1 MKKAGKFPAFFDLK
15 EKKMEQQYLEI
26 TAHRLP
32 QFRSHQIQAALKLLE
47 DGNTVPFIARYRKEM
62 TGSLDEVQ
70 LREIQKSYGQVVRL
84 EKRKSDIIN
93 RVSEQGKLTESLKTK
108 IKQADNMQL
117 LEDLYL
123 PYKQKRKTK
132 AQIAKDAGLEP
143 LARYILG
150 FNVGIETEA
159 VKYLNPEKG
168 VNTVADV
175 LQGVHEIIAEAFGEN
190 VQLRDWVRQ
199 NTLKYGKVVSI
210 VKDKTAD
217 EKSVYQLYYDF
228 EQPINKLASHQIL
241 ALNRGEN
248 EKILRVK
255 IEFDEQFVLRYFHS
269 RFIGSRQGEA
279 VSIIEDAYTDAY
291 RRFIRPAIEREIR
304 KQLTENADEKA
315 INVFGDNLYHLLM
328 QAPLK
333 GRTVLGLDPAF
344 RTGCKLAVIDPTG
357 KFLAKDVIY
366 PHEKAKGQKPNPQL
380 RAEAKDKLKAL
391 INDYHVEMVAIG
403 NGTASRESEAFVA
416 EVLKEISTSVYYVI
430 VNEAGASVYS
440 ASKIARDEFP
450 DFNVE
455 ERSAVSIARRLQD
468 PLAELIKI
476 DPKSIGVGQYQHDL
490 PEKELDS
497 KLAQVIETGVN
508 QVGVNLNTASPQ
520 LLEHIS
526 GLNKAIAKNIVKYR
540 DENGKF
546 KTRKEL
552 LNVPRLGSKAYEQS
566 AGFLRIVNGSNPLD
580 NTDIHPESYPVA
592 EKVLKAN
599 QAVQAEIGTAKL
611 NQKLNQF
618 NQKQFA
624 AENQIGE
631 ATLADIILSLK
642 KPGRDFRDTMPMPLL
657 RSDTLHLED
666 LKPGMQLQGTVR
678 NVVDFGV
685 FVDIGIKQ
693 DGLVHISKL
702 SDSYVDNPRN
712 VVAVGDIVDVWVD
725 SVDEKRGRIQLSMIA
740 PAKKKVER

>member
-1 MKKAGKFPAFFDLK
+1 
-15 EKKMEQQYLEI
+15 MEQQYFEI
-26 TAHRLP
+26 TAHQLP
-32 QFRSHQIQAALKLLE
+32 QLRPHQIKEALKLLE

-70 LREIQKSYGQVVRL
+70 LREIQKTYVQVAKL
-84 EKRKSDIIN
+84 EKRKADII
-93 RVSEQGKLTESLKTK
+93 SKIDEQGKLTAALKAK
-108 IKQADNMQL
+108 INQADNMQL

-143 LARYILG
+143 LARYVLG
-150 FNVGIETEA
+150 FNSGIATEA
-159 VKYLNPEKG
+159 AKYLNPEKEIK
-168 VNTVADV
+168 TVDDA

-199 NTLKYGKVVSI
+199 NTLKHGEIVSKA
-210 VKDKTAD
+210 KDEEAD
-217 EKSVYQLYYDF
+217 EKGVYQLYYDF
-228 EQPINKLASHQIL
+228 EQPISKMASHQTL
-241 ALNRGEN
+241 ALDRGEK
-248 EKILRVK
+248 EKIIRVK
-255 IEFDEQFVLRYFHS
+255 VELDEQFVLRYFHS

-279 VSIIEDAYTDAY
+279 APIIENAYTDAY

-304 KQLTENADEKA
+304 KQLTAKADEKA

-333 GRTVLGLDPAF
+333 GKTVLGLDPAF
-344 RTGCKLAVIDPTG
+344 RTGCKLAVIDSTG
-357 KFLAKDVIY
+357 KFLAKAVIY
-366 PHEKAKGQKPNPQL
+366 PHEKAKGQKPNPKL
-380 RAEAKDKLKAL
+380 RAEAKEKLKAL

-416 EVLKEISTSVYYVI
+416 EVLKEISMPVYYVI

-440 ASKIARDEFP
+440 ASQIARDEFP

-490 PEKELDS
+490 PEKELDN
-497 KLAQVIETGVN
+497 KLSQVIETGVN
-508 QVGVNLNTASPQ
+508 QVGVNLNTASSQ

-526 GLNKAIAKNIVKYR
+526 GLNKSIAKNIVKYR

-552 LNVPRLGSKAYEQS
+552 LNVPRLGNKAYEQS
-566 AGFLRIVNGSNPLD
+566 AGFLRIVNGTNPLD
-580 NTDIHPESYPVA
+580 NTDIHPESYAVA
-592 EKVLKAN
+592 EKLLAAN
-599 QAVQAEIGTAKL
+599 QAAQNEIGTAKL
-611 NQKLNQF
+611 NQKLKRF
-618 NQKQFA
+618 DQKQFA

-631 ATLADIILSLK
+631 ATLTDIVSSLE

-685 FVDIGIKQ
+685 FVDIGVKQ

-702 SDSYVDNPRN
+702 SDSYVANPRD

-725 SVDEKRGRIQLSMIA
+725 SVDEKRGRIQLSMVA
-740 PAKKKVER
+740 PAEQKAEK

>member
-1 MKKAGKFPAFFDLK
+1 
-15 EKKMEQQYLEI
+15 MEQQYLEI
-26 TAHRLP
+26 TAHQLP
-32 QFRSHQIQAALKLLE
+32 QLRPHQIKETLKLLE

-70 LREIQKSYGQVVRL
+70 LREIQKTYDQVAKI
-84 EKRKSDIIN
+84 EKRKADII
-93 RVSEQGKLTESLKTK
+93 SKIDEQGKLTATLKAK
-108 IKQADNMQL
+108 INQADNMQL

-143 LARYILG
+143 LARYVLD
-150 FNVGIETEA
+150 FNFGIEAEA
-159 VKYLNPEKG
+159 AKYLNPEKEIM
-168 VNTVADV
+168 TVDDA

-199 NTLKYGKVVSI
+199 NTLKHGKIVSKI
-210 VKDKTAD
+210 KDEEAD
-217 EKSVYQLYYDF
+217 EKGVYQLYYDF
-228 EQPINKLASHQIL
+228 EQPISKMASHQTL
-241 ALNRGEN
+241 ALDRGEKEN
-248 EKILRVK
+248 IIRVK
-255 IEFDEQFVLRYFHS
+255 IELDEQFVLRYFHS

-279 VSIIEDAYTDAY
+279 APIIENAYTDAY

-304 KQLTENADEKA
+304 KQLTAKADEKA

-333 GRTVLGLDPAF
+333 GKTVLGLDPAF

-357 KFLAKDVIY
+357 KFLAKAVIY
-366 PHEKAKGQKPNPQL
+366 PHEKAKGQKPNPKL
-380 RAEAKDKLKAL
+380 RAEAKEKLKAL

-416 EVLKEISTSVYYVI
+416 EVLKEISTPVYYVI

-440 ASKIARDEFP
+440 ASQIARDEFP

-490 PEKELDS
+490 PEKELDN
-497 KLAQVIETGVN
+497 KLSQVIETGVN

-526 GLNKAIAKNIVKYR
+526 GLNKSIAKNIVKYR

-552 LNVPRLGSKAYEQS
+552 LNVPRLGNKAYEQS
-566 AGFLRIVNGSNPLD
+566 AGFLRIVNGTNPLD
-580 NTDIHPESYPVA
+580 NTDIHPESYAVA
-592 EKVLKAN
+592 EKLLAAN
-599 QAVQAEIGTAKL
+599 QAAQDEIGTAKL
-611 NQKLNQF
+611 NQKLKRF
-618 NQKQFA
+618 DQKQFA

-631 ATLADIILSLK
+631 ATLTDIVSSLE

-685 FVDIGIKQ
+685 FVDIGVKQ

-702 SDSYVDNPRN
+702 SDSYVANPRD

-725 SVDEKRGRIQLSMIA
+725 SVDEKRGRIQLSMVA
-740 PAKKKVER
+740 PAEQKAEK

>member
-1 MKKAGKFPAFFDLK
+1 
-15 EKKMEQQYLEI
+15 MEQQYLEI
-26 TAHRLP
+26 TAHQLP
-32 QFRSHQIQAALKLLE
+32 QLRPHQIKEALKLLE

-70 LREIQKSYGQVVRL
+70 LREIQKTYDQVAKI
-84 EKRKSDIIN
+84 EKRKADII
-93 RVSEQGKLTESLKTK
+93 SKIDEQGKLTAALKAK
-108 IKQADNMQL
+108 INQADNMQL

-143 LARYILG
+143 LARYVLG
-150 FNVGIETEA
+150 FNSSIEAEA
-159 VKYLNPEKG
+159 AKYLNPEKEIT
-168 VNTVADV
+168 TVDDA

-199 NTLKYGKVVSI
+199 NTLKHGKIVSK
-210 VKDKTAD
+210 VKDEEAD
-217 EKSVYQLYYDF
+217 EKGVYQLYYDF
-228 EQPINKLASHQIL
+228 EQPISKMASHQTL
-241 ALNRGEN
+241 ALDRGEK
-248 EKILRVK
+248 EKIIRVK
-255 IEFDEQFVLRYFHS
+255 VELDEQFVLRYFHS

-279 VSIIEDAYTDAY
+279 APMIEDAYTDAY

-304 KQLTENADEKA
+304 KQLTEKADEKA

-333 GRTVLGLDPAF
+333 GKTVLGLDPAF

-357 KFLAKDVIY
+357 KFLAKAVIY
-366 PHEKAKGQKPNPQL
+366 PHEKAKGQKPNPKL
-380 RAEAKDKLKAL
+380 RAEAKEKLKGL

-416 EVLKEISTSVYYVI
+416 EVLKEISTPVYYVI

-440 ASKIARDEFP
+440 ASQIARDEFP

-490 PEKELDS
+490 PEKELDN
-497 KLAQVIETGVN
+497 KLSQVIETGVN

-526 GLNKAIAKNIVKYR
+526 GLNKSIAKNIVKYR

-552 LNVPRLGSKAYEQS
+552 LNVPRLGNKAYEQS
-566 AGFLRIVNGSNPLD
+566 AGFLRIVNGTNPLD
-580 NTDIHPESYPVA
+580 NTDIHPESYVVA
-592 EKVLKAN
+592 EKLLAAN
-599 QAVQAEIGTAKL
+599 QAAQDEIGTAKL
-611 NQKLNQF
+611 NQKLKQF
-618 NQKQFA
+618 DQKQFA
-624 AENQIGE
+624 ADNQIGE
-631 ATLADIILSLK
+631 ATLTDIVSSLE

-685 FVDIGIKQ
+685 FVDIGVKQ

-702 SDSYVDNPRN
+702 SDSYVANPWD

-725 SVDEKRGRIQLSMIA
+725 SVDEKRGRIQLSMVA
-740 PAKKKVER
+740 PTEQKAEK

>member
-1 MKKAGKFPAFFDLK
+1 
-15 EKKMEQQYLEI
+15 MEQQYFEI
-26 TAHRLP
+26 TAHQLP
-32 QFRSHQIQAALKLLE
+32 QLRPHQIKEALKLLE

-70 LREIQKSYGQVVRL
+70 LREIQKTYAQVAKL
-84 EKRKSDIIN
+84 EKRKADII
-93 RVSEQGKLTESLKTK
+93 SKIDEQGKLTAALKAK
-108 IKQADNMQL
+108 INQADNMQL

-143 LARYILG
+143 LARYVLG
-150 FNVGIETEA
+150 FNSGIATEA
-159 VKYLNPEKG
+159 AKYLNPEKEIK
-168 VNTVADV
+168 TVDDA

-199 NTLKYGKVVSI
+199 NTLKHGEIVSKA
-210 VKDKTAD
+210 KDEEAD
-217 EKSVYQLYYDF
+217 EKGVYQLYYDF
-228 EQPINKLASHQIL
+228 KQPISKMASHQTL
-241 ALNRGEN
+241 ALDRGEK
-248 EKILRVK
+248 EKIIRVK
-255 IEFDEQFVLRYFHS
+255 VELDEQFVLRYFHS

-279 VSIIEDAYTDAY
+279 APIIENAYTDAY

-304 KQLTENADEKA
+304 KQLTEKADEKA

-333 GRTVLGLDPAF
+333 GKTVLGLDPAF

-357 KFLAKDVIY
+357 KFLAKAVIY
-366 PHEKAKGQKPNPQL
+366 PHEKAKGQKLDPKL
-380 RAEAKDKLKAL
+380 RAEAKEKLKTL

-440 ASKIARDEFP
+440 ASQIARDEFP

-490 PEKELDS
+490 PEKELDN
-497 KLAQVIETGVN
+497 KLSQVIETGVN

-520 LLEHIS
+520 LLAHIS
-526 GLNKAIAKNIVKYR
+526 GLNKSIAKNIVKYR

-552 LNVPRLGSKAYEQS
+552 LNVPRLGNKAYEQS
-566 AGFLRIVNGSNPLD
+566 AGFLRIVNGTNPLD
-580 NTDIHPESYPVA
+580 NTDIHPESYAVA
-592 EKVLKAN
+592 EKLLAAN
-599 QAVQAEIGTAKL
+599 QATENEIGTTKL
-611 NQKLNQF
+611 NQKLKQF
-618 NQKQFA
+618 DQKQFA
-624 AENQIGE
+624 TDNQIGE
-631 ATLADIILSLK
+631 ATLMDIVSSLE
-642 KPGRDFRDTMPMPLL
+642 KPGRDFRETMPMPLL

-685 FVDIGIKQ
+685 FVDIGVKQ

-702 SDSYVDNPRN
+702 SDSYVANPRD

-725 SVDEKRGRIQLSMIA
+725 GVDEKRGRIQLSMVA
-740 PAKKKVER
+740 PADQKAEK

>member
-1 MKKAGKFPAFFDLK
+1 
-15 EKKMEQQYLEI
+15 MEQQYFEI
-26 TAHRLP
+26 TAHQLP
-32 QFRSHQIQAALKLLE
+32 QLRPHQIKEALKLLE

-70 LREIQKSYGQVVRL
+70 LREIQKTYVQVAKL
-84 EKRKSDIIN
+84 EKRKADII
-93 RVSEQGKLTESLKTK
+93 SKIDEQGKLTAALKAK
-108 IKQADNMQL
+108 INQADNMQL

-143 LARYILG
+143 LARYVLG
-150 FNVGIETEA
+150 FNSGIATEA
-159 VKYLNPEKG
+159 AKYLNPEKEIK
-168 VNTVADV
+168 TVDDA

-199 NTLKYGKVVSI
+199 NTLKHGEIVSKA
-210 VKDKTAD
+210 KDEEAD
-217 EKSVYQLYYDF
+217 EKGVYQLYYDF
-228 EQPINKLASHQIL
+228 EQPISKMASHQTL
-241 ALNRGEN
+241 ALDRGEK
-248 EKILRVK
+248 EKIIRVK
-255 IEFDEQFVLRYFHS
+255 VELDEQFVLRYFHS

-279 VSIIEDAYTDAY
+279 APIIENAYTDAY

-304 KQLTENADEKA
+304 KQLTEKADEKA

-333 GRTVLGLDPAF
+333 GKTVLGLDPAF

-357 KFLAKDVIY
+357 KFLAKAVIY
-366 PHEKAKGQKPNPQL
+366 PHEKAKGQKPDPKL
-380 RAEAKDKLKAL
+380 RAEAKEKLKAL

-416 EVLKEISTSVYYVI
+416 EVLREISTSVYYVI

-440 ASKIARDEFP
+440 ASQIARDEFP

-490 PEKELDS
+490 PEKELDN
-497 KLAQVIETGVN
+497 KLSQVIETGVN
-508 QVGVNLNTASPQ
+508 QVGVNLNTASSQ

-526 GLNKAIAKNIVKYR
+526 GLNKSIAKNIVKYR

-552 LNVPRLGSKAYEQS
+552 LNVPRLGNKAYEQS
-566 AGFLRIVNGSNPLD
+566 AGFLRIVNGTNPLD
-580 NTDIHPESYPVA
+580 NTDIHPESYAVA
-592 EKVLKAN
+592 EKLLAAN
-599 QAVQAEIGTAKL
+599 QAAQNEIGTAKL
-611 NQKLNQF
+611 NQKLKRF
-618 NQKQFA
+618 DQKQFA

-631 ATLADIILSLK
+631 ATLTDIVSSLE

-685 FVDIGIKQ
+685 FVDIGVKQ

-702 SDSYVDNPRN
+702 SDSYVANPRD

-725 SVDEKRGRIQLSMIA
+725 SVDEKRGRIQLSMVA
-740 PAKKKVER
+740 PAEQKAEK

>member
-1 MKKAGKFPAFFDLK
+1 
-15 EKKMEQQYLEI
+15 MEQQYFEI
-26 TAHRLP
+26 TAHQLP
-32 QFRSHQIQAALKLLE
+32 QLRPHQIKEALKLLE

-70 LREIQKSYGQVVRL
+70 LREIQKTYAQVAKL
-84 EKRKSDIIN
+84 EKRKADII
-93 RVSEQGKLTESLKTK
+93 SKIDEQGKLTAALKAK
-108 IKQADNMQL
+108 INQADNMQL

-143 LARYILG
+143 LARYVLG
-150 FNVGIETEA
+150 FNSGIATEA
-159 VKYLNPEKG
+159 AKYLNPEKEIK
-168 VNTVADV
+168 TVDDA

-199 NTLKYGKVVSI
+199 NTLKHGEIVSKA
-210 VKDKTAD
+210 KDEEAD
-217 EKSVYQLYYDF
+217 EKGVYQLYYDF
-228 EQPINKLASHQIL
+228 KQPISKMASHQTL
-241 ALNRGEN
+241 ALDRGEK
-248 EKILRVK
+248 EKIIRVK
-255 IEFDEQFVLRYFHS
+255 VELDEQFVLRYFHS

-279 VSIIEDAYTDAY
+279 APIIENAYTDAY

-304 KQLTENADEKA
+304 KQLTEKADEKA

-333 GRTVLGLDPAF
+333 GKTVLGLDPAF

-357 KFLAKDVIY
+357 KFLAKAVIY
-366 PHEKAKGQKPNPQL
+366 PHEKAKGQKPDPKL
-380 RAEAKDKLKAL
+380 RAEAKEKLKAL

-440 ASKIARDEFP
+440 ASQIARDEFP

-490 PEKELDS
+490 PEKELDN
-497 KLAQVIETGVN
+497 KLSQVIETGVN

-520 LLEHIS
+520 LLAHIS
-526 GLNKAIAKNIVKYR
+526 GLNKSIAKNIVKYR

-552 LNVPRLGSKAYEQS
+552 LNVPRLGNKAYEQS
-566 AGFLRIVNGSNPLD
+566 AGFLRIVNGTNPLD
-580 NTDIHPESYPVA
+580 NTDIHPESYAVA
-592 EKVLKAN
+592 EKLLAAN
-599 QAVQAEIGTAKL
+599 QATENEIGTTKL
-611 NQKLNQF
+611 NQKLKQF
-618 NQKQFA
+618 DQKQFA
-624 AENQIGE
+624 TDNQIGE
-631 ATLADIILSLK
+631 ATLMDIVWSLE
-642 KPGRDFRDTMPMPLL
+642 KPGRDFRETMPMPLL

-685 FVDIGIKQ
+685 FVDIGVKQ

-702 SDSYVDNPRN
+702 SDSYVANPRD

-725 SVDEKRGRIQLSMIA
+725 GVDEKRGRIQLSMVA
-740 PAKKKVER
+740 PADQKAEK

>member
-1 MKKAGKFPAFFDLK
+1 
-15 EKKMEQQYLEI
+15 MEQQYLEI
-26 TAHRLP
+26 TAHQLP
-32 QFRSHQIQAALKLLE
+32 QLRPHQIKEALKLLE

-70 LREIQKSYGQVVRL
+70 LREIQKTYDQVAKI
-84 EKRKSDIIN
+84 EKRKADII
-93 RVSEQGKLTESLKTK
+93 SKIDEQGKLTATLKAK
-108 IKQADNMQL
+108 INQADNMQL

-143 LARYILG
+143 LARYVLG
-150 FNVGIETEA
+150 FNFGIEAEA
-159 VKYLNPEKG
+159 AKYLNPAKEIM
-168 VNTVADV
+168 TVDDA

-199 NTLKYGKVVSI
+199 NTLKHGKIVSK
-210 VKDKTAD
+210 VKDEEAD
-217 EKSVYQLYYDF
+217 EKGVYQLYYDF
-228 EQPINKLASHQIL
+228 EQPISKMASHQTL
-241 ALNRGEN
+241 ALDRGEK
-248 EKILRVK
+248 EKIIRVK
-255 IEFDEQFVLRYFHS
+255 VELDEQFVLRYFHS

-279 VSIIEDAYTDAY
+279 APIIEDAYTDAY

-304 KQLTENADEKA
+304 KQLTEKADEKA

-333 GRTVLGLDPAF
+333 GKTVLGLDPAF

-357 KFLAKDVIY
+357 KFLAKAVIY
-366 PHEKAKGQKPNPQL
+366 PHEKAKGQKPNPML
-380 RAEAKDKLKAL
+380 RTEAKAKLKAL

-416 EVLKEISTSVYYVI
+416 EVLKEISTPIYYVI

-440 ASKIARDEFP
+440 ASQIARDEFP

-490 PEKELDS
+490 PEKELDN
-497 KLAQVIETGVN
+497 KLSQVIETGVN

-526 GLNKAIAKNIVKYR
+526 GLNKSIAKNIVRYR

-552 LNVPRLGSKAYEQS
+552 LNVPRLGNKAYEQS
-566 AGFLRIVNGSNPLD
+566 AGFLRIVNGTNPLD
-580 NTDIHPESYPVA
+580 NTDIHPESYAVA
-592 EKVLKAN
+592 EKLLAAN
-599 QAVQAEIGTAKL
+599 QAAQDEIGTAKL
-611 NQKLNQF
+611 NQKLKQF
-618 NQKQFA
+618 DQKQFA

-631 ATLADIILSLK
+631 ATLTDIVSSLE

-685 FVDIGIKQ
+685 FVDIGVKQ

-702 SDSYVDNPRN
+702 SDSYVANPRD

-725 SVDEKRGRIQLSMIA
+725 SVDEKRGRIQLSMVA
-740 PAKKKVER
+740 PTEQKAEK

>member
-1 MKKAGKFPAFFDLK
+1 
-15 EKKMEQQYLEI
+15 MEQQYLEI
-26 TAHRLP
+26 TAHQLSQLRP
-32 QFRSHQIQAALKLLE
+32 HQIKEALKLLE

-70 LREIQKSYGQVVRL
+70 LREIQKTYDQVAKI
-84 EKRKSDIIN
+84 EKRKADII
-93 RVSEQGKLTESLKTK
+93 SKIDEQGKLTATLKAK

-143 LARYILG
+143 LARYVLG
-150 FNVGIETEA
+150 FNSDIEAEA
-159 VKYLNPEKG
+159 AKYLNLEKG
-168 VNTVADV
+168 IKTVDDA

-199 NTLKYGKVVSI
+199 NTLKHGKIVSK
-210 VKDKTAD
+210 VKDEEAD
-217 EKSVYQLYYDF
+217 EKGVYQLYYDF
-228 EQPINKLASHQIL
+228 EQPISKMTSHQTL
-241 ALNRGEN
+241 ALDRGEK
-248 EKILRVK
+248 EKIIRVK
-255 IEFDEQFVLRYFHS
+255 VELDEQFVLRYFHS

-279 VSIIEDAYTDAY
+279 APIIEDAYTDAY

-304 KQLTENADEKA
+304 KQLTEKADEKA

-333 GRTVLGLDPAF
+333 GKTVLGLDPAF

-357 KFLAKDVIY
+357 KFLAKAVIY
-366 PHEKAKGQKPNPQL
+366 PHEKAKGQKPNPKL
-380 RAEAKDKLKAL
+380 RTEAKEKLKAL

-416 EVLKEISTSVYYVI
+416 EVLKEISTPVYYVI

-440 ASKIARDEFP
+440 ASQIARDEFP
-450 DFNVE
+450 GFNVE

-490 PEKELDS
+490 PEKELDN
-497 KLAQVIETGVN
+497 KLSQVIETGVN
-508 QVGVNLNTASPQ
+508 QVGVDLNTASPQ

-526 GLNKAIAKNIVKYR
+526 GLNKSIAKNIVKYR

-552 LNVPRLGSKAYEQS
+552 LNVPRLGNKAYEQS
-566 AGFLRIVNGSNPLD
+566 AGFLRIVNGINPLD
-580 NTDIHPESYPVA
+580 NTDIHPESYAVA
-592 EKVLKAN
+592 EKVLAAN
-599 QAVQAEIGTAKL
+599 QAAQDEIGTAKL
-611 NQKLNQF
+611 NQKL
-618 NQKQFA
+618 KQFDQKRFA
-624 AENQIGE
+624 ADNQIGE
-631 ATLADIILSLK
+631 ATLTDIVSSLE
-642 KPGRDFRDTMPMPLL
+642 KPGRDFRETMPMPLL

-685 FVDIGIKQ
+685 FVDIGVKQ

-702 SDSYVDNPRN
+702 SDSYVANPRD

-725 SVDEKRGRIQLSMIA
+725 SVDEKRDRIQLSMVA
-740 PAKKKVER
+740 PTEQKSEK

>member
-1 MKKAGKFPAFFDLK
+1 
-15 EKKMEQQYLEI
+15 MEQQYLEI
-26 TAHRLP
+26 TAHQLSQLRP
-32 QFRSHQIQAALKLLE
+32 HQIKEALKLLE
-47 DGNTVPFIARYRKEM
+47 DGNTVPFIARYRKEI

-70 LREIQKSYGQVVRL
+70 LREIQKTYDQVAKI
-84 EKRKSDIIN
+84 EKRKADII
-93 RVSEQGKLTESLKTK
+93 SKIDEQGKLTATLKAK

-143 LARYILG
+143 LARYVLG
-150 FNVGIETEA
+150 FNSDIEAEA
-159 VKYLNPEKG
+159 AKYLNLEKG
-168 VNTVADV
+168 IKTVDDA

-199 NTLKYGKVVSI
+199 NTLKHGKIVSK
-210 VKDKTAD
+210 VKDEEAD
-217 EKSVYQLYYDF
+217 EKGVYQLYYDF
-228 EQPINKLASHQIL
+228 EQPISKMTSHQTL
-241 ALNRGEN
+241 ALDRGEK
-248 EKILRVK
+248 EKIIRVK
-255 IEFDEQFVLRYFHS
+255 VELDEQFVLRYFHS
-269 RFIGSRQGEA
+269 RFIGSRQGKA
-279 VSIIEDAYTDAY
+279 APIIEDAYTDAY

-304 KQLTENADEKA
+304 KQLTEKADEKA

-333 GRTVLGLDPAF
+333 GKTVLGLDPAF

-357 KFLAKDVIY
+357 KFLAKAVIY
-366 PHEKAKGQKPNPQL
+366 PHEKAKGQKPNPKL
-380 RAEAKDKLKAL
+380 RTEAKEKLKAL

-416 EVLKEISTSVYYVI
+416 EVLKEISTPVYYVI

-440 ASKIARDEFP
+440 ASQIARDEFP
-450 DFNVE
+450 GFNVE

-490 PEKELDS
+490 PEKELDN
-497 KLAQVIETGVN
+497 KLSQVIETGVN
-508 QVGVNLNTASPQ
+508 QVGVDLNTASPQ

-526 GLNKAIAKNIVKYR
+526 GLNKSIAKNIVKYR
-540 DENGKF
+540 DEKGEF

-552 LNVPRLGSKAYEQS
+552 LNVPRLGNKAYEQS
-566 AGFLRIVNGSNPLD
+566 AGFLRIVNGINPLD
-580 NTDIHPESYPVA
+580 NTDIHPESYAVA
-592 EKVLKAN
+592 EKVLAAN
-599 QAVQAEIGTAKL
+599 QAAQNEIGTAKL
-611 NQKLNQF
+611 NQKL
-618 NQKQFA
+618 KQFDQKRFA
-624 AENQIGE
+624 ADNQIGE
-631 ATLADIILSLK
+631 ATLTDIVSSLE
-642 KPGRDFRDTMPMPLL
+642 KPGRDFRETMPMPLL

-685 FVDIGIKQ
+685 FVDIGVKQ

-702 SDSYVDNPRN
+702 SDSYVANPRD

-725 SVDEKRGRIQLSMIA
+725 GVDEKRGRIQLSMVA
-740 PAKKKVER
+740 PADQKAEK

>member
-1 MKKAGKFPAFFDLK
+1 
-15 EKKMEQQYLEI
+15 MEQQYLEI
-26 TAHRLP
+26 TAHKLSQLQP
-32 QFRSHQIQAALKLLE
+32 HQIKEALKLLE

-70 LREIQKSYGQVVRL
+70 LREIEKTYDQVAKL
-84 EKRKSDIIN
+84 EKRKTDII
-93 RVSEQGKLTESLKTK
+93 SKIDEQGKLTATLK
-108 IKQADNMQL
+108 IKINQADNMQL

-143 LARYILG
+143 LARYVLG
-150 FNVGIETEA
+150 FNSEIAAEA
-159 VKYLNPEKG
+159 AKYLNPEKKII
-168 VNTVADV
+168 TVDDA

-199 NTLKYGKVVSI
+199 NTLKYGKIVSK
-210 VKDKTAD
+210 VKNEEAD
-217 EKSVYQLYYDF
+217 EKKVYQLYYDF
-228 EQPINKLASHQIL
+228 EQQVGKMASHQTL
-241 ALNRGEN
+241 ALDRGEK
-248 EKILRVK
+248 EKVIRVK
-255 IEFDEQFVLRYFHS
+255 VDLDEQFVLRYFHS

-279 VSIIEDAYTDAY
+279 TLIIENAYTDAY

-304 KQLTENADEKA
+304 KQLTEKADEKA

-333 GRTVLGLDPAF
+333 GKTVLGLDPAF

-357 KFLAKDVIY
+357 KFLAKAVIY
-366 PHEKAKGQKPNPQL
+366 PHEKAKGQKPNLKL

-391 INDYHVEMVAIG
+391 INDYHVEMIAIG
-403 NGTASRESEAFVA
+403 NGTASRESEAFVV

-440 ASKIARDEFP
+440 ASQIARDEFP

-490 PEKELDS
+490 PEKELDN

-526 GLNKAIAKNIVKYR
+526 GLNKSIAKNIVKYR

-552 LNVPRLGSKAYEQS
+552 LKVPRLGNKAYEQS
-566 AGFLRIVNGSNPLD
+566 AGFLRIVNGTNPLD
-580 NTDIHPESYPVA
+580 NTDIHPESYAVA
-592 EKVLKAN
+592 EKLLEAN
-599 QAVQAEIGTAKL
+599 QAAQSEIGTTEL
-611 NQKLNQF
+611 NQKLKRF
-618 NQKQFA
+618 DQKRFA
-624 AENQIGE
+624 ADIQIGE
-631 ATLADIILSLK
+631 ATLKDIVSSLE

-657 RSDTLHLED
+657 RSDTLHIED

-685 FVDIGIKQ
+685 FVDIGVKQ

-702 SDSYVDNPRN
+702 SDSYVANPRD

-740 PAKKKVER
+740 PTEQKAEE

>member
-1 MKKAGKFPAFFDLK
+1 
-15 EKKMEQQYLEI
+15 MEQQYLEI
-26 TAHRLP
+26 TAHQLP
-32 QFRSHQIQAALKLLE
+32 QLRPHQIKEALKLLE

-70 LREIQKSYGQVVRL
+70 LREIQKTYDQVAKI
-84 EKRKSDIIN
+84 EKRKADII
-93 RVSEQGKLTESLKTK
+93 SKIDEQGKLTATLKTK
-108 IKQADNMQL
+108 INQADNMQL

-143 LARYILG
+143 LARYVLG
-150 FNVGIETEA
+150 FNSGIKAEA
-159 VKYLNPEKG
+159 AQYLNPEKEIT
-168 VNTVADV
+168 TVDDA

-199 NTLKYGKVVSI
+199 NTLKHGKIVSK
-210 VKDKTAD
+210 VKDEEAD
-217 EKSVYQLYYDF
+217 EKGVYQLYYDF
-228 EQPINKLASHQIL
+228 EQPISKMASHQTL
-241 ALNRGEN
+241 ALDRGEK
-248 EKILRVK
+248 EKIIRVK
-255 IEFDEQFVLRYFHS
+255 VELDEQFVLRYFHS

-279 VSIIEDAYTDAY
+279 APIIENAYTDAY

-304 KQLTENADEKA
+304 KQLTEKADEKA

-333 GRTVLGLDPAF
+333 GKTVLGLDPAF

-357 KFLAKDVIY
+357 KFLAKAVIY
-366 PHEKAKGQKPNPQL
+366 PHEKAKGQKPNPKL
-380 RAEAKDKLKAL
+380 RAEAKEKLKAL

-416 EVLKEISTSVYYVI
+416 EILKEISTPVYYVI

-440 ASKIARDEFP
+440 ASQIARDEFP

-490 PEKELDS
+490 PEKELDN
-497 KLAQVIETGVN
+497 KLSQVIETGVN

-526 GLNKAIAKNIVKYR
+526 GLNKSIAKNIVKYR

-552 LNVPRLGSKAYEQS
+552 LNVPRLGNKAYEQS
-566 AGFLRIVNGSNPLD
+566 AGFLRIVNGTNPLD
-580 NTDIHPESYPVA
+580 NTDIHPESYAVA
-592 EKVLKAN
+592 EKLLTAN
-599 QAVQAEIGTAKL
+599 HAAQDEIGTAKL
-611 NQKLNQF
+611 NQKLKRF
-618 NQKQFA
+618 DQKQFA

-631 ATLADIILSLK
+631 ATLTDIVSSLE

-685 FVDIGIKQ
+685 FVDIGVKQ

-702 SDSYVDNPRN
+702 SDSYVANPRD

-740 PAKKKVER
+740 PTEQKADK

>member
-1 MKKAGKFPAFFDLK
+1 
-15 EKKMEQQYLEI
+15 MEQQYFEI
-26 TAHRLP
+26 TAHQLP
-32 QFRSHQIQAALKLLE
+32 QLRPHQIKEALKLLE

-70 LREIQKSYGQVVRL
+70 LREIQKTYAQVAKL
-84 EKRKSDIIN
+84 EKRKADII
-93 RVSEQGKLTESLKTK
+93 SKIDEQGKLTAALKAK
-108 IKQADNMQL
+108 INQADNMQL

-143 LARYILG
+143 LARYVLG
-150 FNVGIETEA
+150 FNSGIATEA
-159 VKYLNPEKG
+159 AKYLNPEKEIK
-168 VNTVADV
+168 TVDDA

-199 NTLKYGKVVSI
+199 NTLKHGEIVSKA
-210 VKDKTAD
+210 KDEEAD
-217 EKSVYQLYYDF
+217 EKGVYQLYYDF
-228 EQPINKLASHQIL
+228 EQPISKMASHQTL
-241 ALNRGEN
+241 ALDRGEK
-248 EKILRVK
+248 EKIIRVK
-255 IEFDEQFVLRYFHS
+255 VELDEQFVLRYFHS

-279 VSIIEDAYTDAY
+279 APIIENAYTDAY

-304 KQLTENADEKA
+304 KQLTEKADEKA

-333 GRTVLGLDPAF
+333 GKTVLGLDPAF

-357 KFLAKDVIY
+357 KFLAKAVIY
-366 PHEKAKGQKPNPQL
+366 PHEKAKGQKPDPKL
-380 RAEAKDKLKAL
+380 RAEAKEKLKTL

-440 ASKIARDEFP
+440 ASQIARDEFP

-490 PEKELDS
+490 PEKELDN
-497 KLAQVIETGVN
+497 KLSQVIETGVN

-520 LLEHIS
+520 LLAHIS
-526 GLNKAIAKNIVKYR
+526 GLNKSIAKNIVKYR

-552 LNVPRLGSKAYEQS
+552 LNVPRLGNKAYEQS
-566 AGFLRIVNGSNPLD
+566 AGFLRIVNGTNPLD
-580 NTDIHPESYPVA
+580 NTDIHPESYAVA
-592 EKVLKAN
+592 EKLLAAN
-599 QAVQAEIGTAKL
+599 QATENEIGTTKL
-611 NQKLNQF
+611 NQKLKQF
-618 NQKQFA
+618 DQKQFA
-624 AENQIGE
+624 TDNQIGE
-631 ATLADIILSLK
+631 ATLMDIVSSLE
-642 KPGRDFRDTMPMPLL
+642 KPGRDFRETMPMPLL

-685 FVDIGIKQ
+685 FVDIGVKQ

-702 SDSYVDNPRN
+702 SDSYVANPRD

-725 SVDEKRGRIQLSMIA
+725 GVDEKRGRIQLSMVA
-740 PAKKKVER
+740 PADQKAEK

>member
-1 MKKAGKFPAFFDLK
+1 
-15 EKKMEQQYLEI
+15 MEQQYFEI
-26 TAHRLP
+26 TAHQLP
-32 QFRSHQIQAALKLLE
+32 QLRPHQIKEALKLLE

-70 LREIQKSYGQVVRL
+70 LREIQKTYAQVAKL
-84 EKRKSDIIN
+84 EKRKADII
-93 RVSEQGKLTESLKTK
+93 SKIDEQGKLTAALKAK
-108 IKQADNMQL
+108 INQADNMQL

-143 LARYILG
+143 LARYVLG
-150 FNVGIETEA
+150 FNSGIATEA
-159 VKYLNPEKG
+159 AKYLNPEKEIK
-168 VNTVADV
+168 TVDDA

-199 NTLKYGKVVSI
+199 NTLKHGEIVSKA
-210 VKDKTAD
+210 KDEEAD
-217 EKSVYQLYYDF
+217 EKGVYQLYYDF
-228 EQPINKLASHQIL
+228 EQPISKMASHQTL
-241 ALNRGEN
+241 ALDRGEK
-248 EKILRVK
+248 EKIIRVK
-255 IEFDEQFVLRYFHS
+255 VELDEQFVLRYFHS

-279 VSIIEDAYTDAY
+279 APIIENAYTDAY

-304 KQLTENADEKA
+304 KQLTEKADEKA

-333 GRTVLGLDPAF
+333 GKTVLGLDPAF

-357 KFLAKDVIY
+357 KFLAKAVIY
-366 PHEKAKGQKPNPQL
+366 PHEKAKGQKPNPKL
-380 RAEAKDKLKAL
+380 RAEAKEKLKAL

-416 EVLKEISTSVYYVI
+416 EVLREISTSVYYVI

-440 ASKIARDEFP
+440 ASQIARDEFP

-490 PEKELDS
+490 PEKELDN
-497 KLAQVIETGVN
+497 KLSQVIETGVN

-520 LLEHIS
+520 LLAHIS
-526 GLNKAIAKNIVKYR
+526 GLNKSIAKNIVKYR

-552 LNVPRLGSKAYEQS
+552 LNVPRLGNKAYEQS
-566 AGFLRIVNGSNPLD
+566 AGFLRIVNGTNPLD
-580 NTDIHPESYPVA
+580 NTDIHPESYAVT
-592 EKVLKAN
+592 EKLLAAN
-599 QAVQAEIGTAKL
+599 QATEDEIGTTKL
-611 NQKLNQF
+611 NQKLKQF
-618 NQKQFA
+618 DQKQFA
-624 AENQIGE
+624 TDNQIGE
-631 ATLADIILSLK
+631 ATLMDIVSSLE
-642 KPGRDFRDTMPMPLL
+642 KPGRDFRETMPMPLL

-685 FVDIGIKQ
+685 FVDIGVKQ

-702 SDSYVDNPRN
+702 SDSYVANPRN

-725 SVDEKRGRIQLSMIA
+725 GVDEKRGRIQLSMVA
-740 PAKKKVER
+740 PADQKAKK

>member
-1 MKKAGKFPAFFDLK
+1 
-15 EKKMEQQYLEI
+15 MEQQYLEI
-26 TAHRLP
+26 TAHQLP
-32 QFRSHQIQAALKLLE
+32 QLRPHQIKEALKLLE

-70 LREIQKSYGQVVRL
+70 LREIQKTYDQVAKI
-84 EKRKSDIIN
+84 EKRKADII
-93 RVSEQGKLTESLKTK
+93 SKIDEQGKLTATLKNK
-108 IKQADNMQL
+108 INQADNMQL

-143 LARYILG
+143 LARYVLG
-150 FNVGIETEA
+150 FNSRIEAEA
-159 VKYLNPEKG
+159 AKYLNPAKEIM
-168 VNTVADV
+168 TVDDA

-199 NTLKYGKVVSI
+199 NTLKHGKIVSK
-210 VKDKTAD
+210 VKDEEAD
-217 EKSVYQLYYDF
+217 EKGVYQLYYDF
-228 EQPINKLASHQIL
+228 EQPISKMASHQTL
-241 ALNRGEN
+241 ALDRGEK
-248 EKILRVK
+248 EKIIRVK
-255 IEFDEQFVLRYFHS
+255 VELDEQFVLRYFHS

-279 VSIIEDAYTDAY
+279 APIIEDAYTDAY

-304 KQLTENADEKA
+304 KQLTEKADEKA

-333 GRTVLGLDPAF
+333 GKTVLGLDPAF

-357 KFLAKDVIY
+357 KFLAKAVIY
-366 PHEKAKGQKPNPQL
+366 PHEKAKGQKPNPKL
-380 RAEAKDKLKAL
+380 RAEAKEKLKAL

-416 EVLKEISTSVYYVI
+416 EVLKGISTPVYYVI

-440 ASKIARDEFP
+440 ASQIARDEFP

-490 PEKELDS
+490 PEKELDN
-497 KLAQVIETGVN
+497 KLSQVIETGVN

-526 GLNKAIAKNIVKYR
+526 GLNKSIAKNIVKYR

-552 LNVPRLGSKAYEQS
+552 LNVPRLGNKAYEQS
-566 AGFLRIVNGSNPLD
+566 AGFLRIVNGTNPLD
-580 NTDIHPESYPVA
+580 NTDIHPESYAVA
-592 EKVLKAN
+592 EKLLAAN
-599 QAVQAEIGTAKL
+599 QAAQDEIGTTKL
-611 NQKLNQF
+611 NQKLKHF
-618 NQKQFA
+618 DQKQFA
-624 AENQIGE
+624 ADNQIGE
-631 ATLADIILSLK
+631 ATLADIVSSLEK
-642 KPGRDFRDTMPMPLL
+642 SGRDFRDTMPMPLL

-685 FVDIGIKQ
+685 FVDIGVKQ

-702 SDSYVDNPRN
+702 SDSYVANPRD

-725 SVDEKRGRIQLSMIA
+725 SVDEKRGRIQLSMVA
-740 PAKKKVER
+740 PAEQKVEKWLIKNCNG

>member
-1 MKKAGKFPAFFDLK
+1 
-15 EKKMEQQYLEI
+15 MEQQYFEI
-26 TAHRLP
+26 TAHQLP
-32 QFRSHQIQAALKLLE
+32 QLRPHQIKEALKLLE

-70 LREIQKSYGQVVRL
+70 LREIQKTYVQVAKL
-84 EKRKSDIIN
+84 EKRKADII
-93 RVSEQGKLTESLKTK
+93 SKIDEQGKLTAALKAK
-108 IKQADNMQL
+108 INQADNMQL

-143 LARYILG
+143 LARYVLG
-150 FNVGIETEA
+150 FNSGIATEA
-159 VKYLNPEKG
+159 AKYLNPEKEIK
-168 VNTVADV
+168 TVDDA

-199 NTLKYGKVVSI
+199 NTLKHGEIVSKA
-210 VKDKTAD
+210 KDEEAD
-217 EKSVYQLYYDF
+217 EKGVYQLYYDF
-228 EQPINKLASHQIL
+228 EQPISKMASHQTL
-241 ALNRGEN
+241 ALDRGEK
-248 EKILRVK
+248 EKIIRVK
-255 IEFDEQFVLRYFHS
+255 VELDEQFVLRYFHS

-279 VSIIEDAYTDAY
+279 APIIENAYTDAY

-304 KQLTENADEKA
+304 KQLTEKADEKA

-333 GRTVLGLDPAF
+333 GKTVLGLDPAF

-357 KFLAKDVIY
+357 KFLAKAVIY
-366 PHEKAKGQKPNPQL
+366 PHEKAKGQKPDPKL
-380 RAEAKDKLKAL
+380 RAEAKEKLKAL

-440 ASKIARDEFP
+440 ASQIARDEFP

-490 PEKELDS
+490 PEKELDN
-497 KLAQVIETGVN
+497 KLSQVIETGVN

-520 LLEHIS
+520 LLAHIS
-526 GLNKAIAKNIVKYR
+526 GLNKSIAKNIVKYR

-552 LNVPRLGSKAYEQS
+552 LNVPRLGNKAYEQS
-566 AGFLRIVNGSNPLD
+566 AGFLRIVNGTNPLD
-580 NTDIHPESYPVA
+580 NTDIHPESYAVT
-592 EKVLKAN
+592 EKLLAAN
-599 QAVQAEIGTAKL
+599 QATEDEIGTTKL
-611 NQKLNQF
+611 NQKLKQF
-618 NQKQFA
+618 DQKQFA
-624 AENQIGE
+624 TDNQIGE
-631 ATLADIILSLK
+631 ATLMDIVSSLE
-642 KPGRDFRDTMPMPLL
+642 KPGRDFRETMPMPLL

-685 FVDIGIKQ
+685 FVDIGVKQ

-702 SDSYVDNPRN
+702 SDSYVANPRN

-725 SVDEKRGRIQLSMIA
+725 GVDEKRGRIQLSMVA
-740 PAKKKVER
+740 PADQKAEK

>member
-1 MKKAGKFPAFFDLK
+1 
-15 EKKMEQQYLEI
+15 MEQQYLEI
-26 TAHRLP
+26 TTHQLP
-32 QFRSHQIQAALKLLE
+32 QLRPHQIKEALKLLE

-70 LREIQKSYGQVVRL
+70 LREIQKTYDQVAKI
-84 EKRKSDIIN
+84 EKRKADII
-93 RVSEQGKLTESLKTK
+93 SKIDEQGKLTATLKNK
-108 IKQADNMQL
+108 INQADNMQL

-143 LARYILG
+143 LARYVLG
-150 FNVGIETEA
+150 FNSRIEAEA
-159 VKYLNPEKG
+159 AKYLNPAKEIM
-168 VNTVADV
+168 TVDDA

-199 NTLKYGKVVSI
+199 NTLKHGKIVSK
-210 VKDKTAD
+210 VKDEEAD
-217 EKSVYQLYYDF
+217 EKGVYQLYYDF
-228 EQPINKLASHQIL
+228 EQPISKMASHQTL
-241 ALNRGEN
+241 ALDRGEK
-248 EKILRVK
+248 EKIIRVK
-255 IEFDEQFVLRYFHS
+255 VELDEQFVLRYFHS

-279 VSIIEDAYTDAY
+279 APIIEDAYTDAY

-304 KQLTENADEKA
+304 KQLTEKADEKA

-333 GRTVLGLDPAF
+333 GKTVLGLDPAF

-357 KFLAKDVIY
+357 KFLAKAVIY
-366 PHEKAKGQKPNPQL
+366 PHEKAKGQKPNPKL
-380 RAEAKDKLKAL
+380 RAEAKEKLKAL

-416 EVLKEISTSVYYVI
+416 EVLKGISTPVYYVI

-440 ASKIARDEFP
+440 ASQIARDEFP

-490 PEKELDS
+490 PEKELDN
-497 KLAQVIETGVN
+497 KLSQVIETGVN

-526 GLNKAIAKNIVKYR
+526 GLNKSIAKNIVKYR

-552 LNVPRLGSKAYEQS
+552 LNVPRLGNKAYEQS
-566 AGFLRIVNGSNPLD
+566 AGFLRIVNGTNPLD
-580 NTDIHPESYPVA
+580 NTDIHPESYAVA
-592 EKVLKAN
+592 EKLLAAN
-599 QAVQAEIGTAKL
+599 QAAQDEIGTTKL
-611 NQKLNQF
+611 NQKLKHF
-618 NQKQFA
+618 DQKQFA
-624 AENQIGE
+624 ADNQIGE
-631 ATLADIILSLK
+631 ATLADIVSSLEK
-642 KPGRDFRDTMPMPLL
+642 SGRDFRDTMPMPLL

-685 FVDIGIKQ
+685 FVDIGVKQ

-702 SDSYVDNPRN
+702 SDSYVANPRD

-725 SVDEKRGRIQLSMIA
+725 SVDEKRGRIQLSMVA
-740 PAKKKVER
+740 PAEQKVEKWLIKNCNG

>member
-1 MKKAGKFPAFFDLK
+1 
-15 EKKMEQQYLEI
+15 MEQQYLEI
-26 TAHRLP
+26 TAHQLP
-32 QFRSHQIQAALKLLE
+32 QLRPHQIKEALKLLE

-70 LREIQKSYGQVVRL
+70 LREIQKTYDQVAKI
-84 EKRKSDIIN
+84 EKRKADII
-93 RVSEQGKLTESLKTK
+93 SKIDEQGELTATLKAK
-108 IKQADNMQL
+108 INQADNMQL

-143 LARYILG
+143 LARYVLG
-150 FNVGIETEA
+150 FNSGIEAEA
-159 VKYLNPEKG
+159 AKYLNPAKEIM
-168 VNTVADV
+168 TVDDA

-199 NTLKYGKVVSI
+199 NTLKHGKIVSK
-210 VKDKTAD
+210 VKDEEAD
-217 EKSVYQLYYDF
+217 EKGVYQLYYDF
-228 EQPINKLASHQIL
+228 EQPISKMASHQTL
-241 ALNRGEN
+241 ALDRGEK
-248 EKILRVK
+248 EKIIRVK
-255 IEFDEQFVLRYFHS
+255 VELDEQFVLRYFHS

-279 VSIIEDAYTDAY
+279 APIIENAYTDAY

-304 KQLTENADEKA
+304 KQLTAKADEKA

-333 GRTVLGLDPAF
+333 GKTVLGLDPAF

-357 KFLAKDVIY
+357 KFLAKAVIY
-366 PHEKAKGQKPNPQL
+366 PHEKAKGQKPNPKL
-380 RAEAKDKLKAL
+380 RAEAKEKLKAL

-416 EVLKEISTSVYYVI
+416 EVLKEISMPVYYVI

-440 ASKIARDEFP
+440 ASQIARDEFP

-490 PEKELDS
+490 PEKELDN
-497 KLAQVIETGVN
+497 KLSQVIETGVN

-526 GLNKAIAKNIVKYR
+526 GLNKSIAKNIVKYR

-552 LNVPRLGSKAYEQS
+552 LNVPRLGNKAYEQS
-566 AGFLRIVNGSNPLD
+566 AGFLRIVNGTNPLD
-580 NTDIHPESYPVA
+580 NTDIHPESYAVA
-592 EKVLKAN
+592 EKLLAAN
-599 QAVQAEIGTAKL
+599 QAAQDEIGTAKL
-611 NQKLNQF
+611 NQKLKRF
-618 NQKQFA
+618 DQKQFA

-631 ATLADIILSLK
+631 ATLTDIVSSLE
-642 KPGRDFRDTMPMPLL
+642 KPGRDFRDTMPMPFL

-666 LKPGMQLQGTVR
+666 LKPRMQLQGTVR

-685 FVDIGIKQ
+685 FVDIGVKQ

-702 SDSYVDNPRN
+702 SDSYVANPRD
-712 VVAVGDIVDVWVD
+712 VVAVGDIVNVWVD
-725 SVDEKRGRIQLSMIA
+725 SVDEKRGRIQLSMVA
-740 PAKKKVER
+740 PAEQKAEK

>member
-1 MKKAGKFPAFFDLK
+1 
-15 EKKMEQQYLEI
+15 MEQQYFEI
-26 TAHRLP
+26 TAHQLP
-32 QFRSHQIQAALKLLE
+32 QLRPHQIKEALKLLE

-70 LREIQKSYGQVVRL
+70 LREIQKTYVQVAKL
-84 EKRKSDIIN
+84 EKRKADII
-93 RVSEQGKLTESLKTK
+93 SKIDEQGKLTAALKAK
-108 IKQADNMQL
+108 INQADNMQL

-143 LARYILG
+143 LARYVLG
-150 FNVGIETEA
+150 FNSGIATEA
-159 VKYLNPEKG
+159 AKYLNPEKEIK
-168 VNTVADV
+168 TVDDA

-199 NTLKYGKVVSI
+199 NTLKHGEIVSKA
-210 VKDKTAD
+210 KDEEAD
-217 EKSVYQLYYDF
+217 EKGVYQLYYDF
-228 EQPINKLASHQIL
+228 EQPISKMASHQTL
-241 ALNRGEN
+241 ALDRGEK
-248 EKILRVK
+248 EKIIRVK
-255 IEFDEQFVLRYFHS
+255 VELDEQFVLRYFHS

-279 VSIIEDAYTDAY
+279 APIIENAYTDAY

-304 KQLTENADEKA
+304 KQLTEKADEKA

-333 GRTVLGLDPAF
+333 GKTVLGLDPAF

-357 KFLAKDVIY
+357 KFLAKAVIY
-366 PHEKAKGQKPNPQL
+366 PHEKAKGQKPDPKL
-380 RAEAKDKLKAL
+380 RAEAKEKLKAL

-416 EVLKEISTSVYYVI
+416 EVLKEISTPVYYVI

-440 ASKIARDEFP
+440 ASQIARDEFP

-490 PEKELDS
+490 PEKELDN
-497 KLAQVIETGVN
+497 KLSQVIETGVN

-520 LLEHIS
+520 LLAHIS
-526 GLNKAIAKNIVKYR
+526 GLNKSIAKNIVKYR

-552 LNVPRLGSKAYEQS
+552 LNVPRLGNKAYEQS
-566 AGFLRIVNGSNPLD
+566 AGFLRIVNGTNPLD
-580 NTDIHPESYPVA
+580 NTDIHPESYAVT
-592 EKVLKAN
+592 EKLLAAN
-599 QAVQAEIGTAKL
+599 QATEDEIGTTKL
-611 NQKLNQF
+611 NQKLKQF
-618 NQKQFA
+618 DQKQFA
-624 AENQIGE
+624 TDNQIGE
-631 ATLADIILSLK
+631 ATLMDIVSSLE
-642 KPGRDFRDTMPMPLL
+642 KPGRDFRETMPMPLL

-685 FVDIGIKQ
+685 FVDIGVKQ

-702 SDSYVDNPRN
+702 SDSYVANPRN

-725 SVDEKRGRIQLSMIA
+725 GVDEKRGRIQLSMVA
-740 PAKKKVER
+740 PADQKAEK

>member
-1 MKKAGKFPAFFDLK
+1 
-15 EKKMEQQYLEI
+15 MEQQYFEI
-26 TAHRLP
+26 TAHQLP
-32 QFRSHQIQAALKLLE
+32 QLRPHQIKEALKLLE

-70 LREIQKSYGQVVRL
+70 LREIQKTYAQVAKL
-84 EKRKSDIIN
+84 EKRKADII
-93 RVSEQGKLTESLKTK
+93 SKIDEQGKLTAALKAK
-108 IKQADNMQL
+108 INQADNMQL

-143 LARYILG
+143 LARYVLG
-150 FNVGIETEA
+150 FNSGIATEA
-159 VKYLNPEKG
+159 AKYLNPEKEIK
-168 VNTVADV
+168 TVDDA

-199 NTLKYGKVVSI
+199 NTLKHGEIVS
-210 VKDKTAD
+210 KAKYEEAD
-217 EKSVYQLYYDF
+217 EKGVYQLYYDF
-228 EQPINKLASHQIL
+228 EQPISKMASHQTL
-241 ALNRGEN
+241 AFDRGEK
-248 EKILRVK
+248 EKIIRVK
-255 IEFDEQFVLRYFHS
+255 VELDEQFVLRYFHS

-279 VSIIEDAYTDAY
+279 APIIEDAYTDAY

-304 KQLTENADEKA
+304 KQLTEKADEKA

-333 GRTVLGLDPAF
+333 GKTVLGLDPAF

-357 KFLAKDVIY
+357 KFLAKAVIY
-366 PHEKAKGQKPNPQL
+366 PHEKAKGQKPNPKL
-380 RAEAKDKLKAL
+380 RAEAKEKLKAL

-416 EVLKEISTSVYYVI
+416 EVLKGISTPVYYVI

-440 ASKIARDEFP
+440 ASQIARDEFP

-490 PEKELDS
+490 PEKELDN
-497 KLAQVIETGVN
+497 KLSQVIETGVN

-526 GLNKAIAKNIVKYR
+526 GLNKSIAKNIVKYR

-552 LNVPRLGSKAYEQS
+552 LNVPRLGNKAYEQS
-566 AGFLRIVNGSNPLD
+566 AGFLRIVNGTNPLD
-580 NTDIHPESYPVA
+580 NTDIHPESYAVA
-592 EKVLKAN
+592 EKLLAAN
-599 QAVQAEIGTAKL
+599 QAAQDEIGTTKL
-611 NQKLNQF
+611 NQKLKHF
-618 NQKQFA
+618 DQKQFA
-624 AENQIGE
+624 ADNQIGE
-631 ATLADIILSLK
+631 ATLADIVSSLE

-685 FVDIGIKQ
+685 FVDIGVKQ

-702 SDSYVDNPRN
+702 SDSYVANPRD

-725 SVDEKRGRIQLSMIA
+725 SVDEKRGRIQLSMVA
-740 PAKKKVER
+740 PAEQKVEK

>member
-1 MKKAGKFPAFFDLK
+1 
-15 EKKMEQQYLEI
+15 MEQQYLEI
-26 TAHRLP
+26 TVHQLP
-32 QFRSHQIQAALKLLE
+32 QLRPHQIKEALKLLE

-70 LREIQKSYGQVVRL
+70 LREIQKTYDQVAKI
-84 EKRKSDIIN
+84 EKRKADII
-93 RVSEQGKLTESLKTK
+93 SKIDEQGKLTASLKAK
-108 IKQADNMQL
+108 INQADNMQL

-123 PYKQKRKTK
+123 PYKQKRRTK

-143 LARYILG
+143 LARYVLG
-150 FNVGIETEA
+150 FNSGIETEA
-159 VKYLNPEKG
+159 AKYLNPEKEIM
-168 VNTVADV
+168 TVDDA

-199 NTLKYGKVVSI
+199 NTLKHGKIVSK
-210 VKDKTAD
+210 VKDEEAD
-217 EKSVYQLYYDF
+217 EKGVYQLYYDF
-228 EQPINKLASHQIL
+228 EQPISKMASHQTL
-241 ALNRGEN
+241 ALDRGEK
-248 EKILRVK
+248 EKIIRVK
-255 IEFDEQFVLRYFHS
+255 VELDEQFVLRYFHS

-279 VSIIEDAYTDAY
+279 APMIEDAYTDAY

-304 KQLTENADEKA
+304 KQLTEKADEKA

-333 GRTVLGLDPAF
+333 GKTVLGLDPAF

-357 KFLAKDVIY
+357 KFLAKAVIY
-366 PHEKAKGQKPNPQL
+366 PHEKAKGQKPNPKL
-380 RAEAKDKLKAL
+380 RAEAKEKLKRL
-391 INDYHVEMVAIG
+391 INNYHVEMVAIG

-416 EVLKEISTSVYYVI
+416 EVLKEISTPVYYVI

-440 ASKIARDEFP
+440 ASQIARDEFP

-490 PEKELDS
+490 PEKELDN
-497 KLAQVIETGVN
+497 KLSQVIETGVN

-526 GLNKAIAKNIVKYR
+526 GLNKSIAKNIVKYR

-552 LNVPRLGSKAYEQS
+552 LNVPRLGNKAYEQS
-566 AGFLRIVNGSNPLD
+566 AGFLRIVNGTNPLD
-580 NTDIHPESYPVA
+580 NTDIHPESYAVA
-592 EKVLKAN
+592 EKLLAAN
-599 QAVQAEIGTAKL
+599 QAAQDEIGTAKL
-611 NQKLNQF
+611 NQKLKQF
-618 NQKQFA
+618 DQKQFA
-624 AENQIGE
+624 ADNQIGE
-631 ATLADIILSLK
+631 ATLTDIVSSLE

-685 FVDIGIKQ
+685 FVDIGVKQ

-702 SDSYVDNPRN
+702 SDSYVANPRD

-725 SVDEKRGRIQLSMIA
+725 SVDEKRGRIQLSMVA
-740 PAKKKVER
+740 PTEQKAEK

>member
-1 MKKAGKFPAFFDLK
+1 
-15 EKKMEQQYLEI
+15 MEQQYFEI
-26 TAHRLP
+26 TAHQLP
-32 QFRSHQIQAALKLLE
+32 QLRPHQIKEALKLLE

-70 LREIQKSYGQVVRL
+70 LREIQKTYAQVAKL
-84 EKRKSDIIN
+84 EKRKADII
-93 RVSEQGKLTESLKTK
+93 SKIDEQGKMTAALKAK
-108 IKQADNMQL
+108 INQADNMQL

-143 LARYILG
+143 LARYVLG
-150 FNVGIETEA
+150 FNSGIATEA
-159 VKYLNPEKG
+159 AKYLNPEKEIK
-168 VNTVADV
+168 TVDDA

-199 NTLKYGKVVSI
+199 NTLKHGEIVSKA
-210 VKDKTAD
+210 KDEEAD
-217 EKSVYQLYYDF
+217 EKGVYQLYYDF
-228 EQPINKLASHQIL
+228 EQPISKMASHQTL
-241 ALNRGEN
+241 ALDRGEK
-248 EKILRVK
+248 EKIIRVK
-255 IEFDEQFVLRYFHS
+255 VELDEQFVLRYFHS

-279 VSIIEDAYTDAY
+279 APIIENAYTDAY

-304 KQLTENADEKA
+304 KQLTEKADEKA

-333 GRTVLGLDPAF
+333 GKTVLGLDPAF

-357 KFLAKDVIY
+357 KFLAKAVIY
-366 PHEKAKGQKPNPQL
+366 PHEKAKGQKPDPKL
-380 RAEAKDKLKAL
+380 RAEAKEKLKAL

-440 ASKIARDEFP
+440 ASQIARDEFP

-490 PEKELDS
+490 PEKELDN
-497 KLAQVIETGVN
+497 KLSQVIETGVN

-520 LLEHIS
+520 LLAHIS
-526 GLNKAIAKNIVKYR
+526 GLNKSIAKNIVKYR

-552 LNVPRLGSKAYEQS
+552 LNVPRLGNKAYEQS
-566 AGFLRIVNGSNPLD
+566 AGFLRIVNGTNPLD
-580 NTDIHPESYPVA
+580 NTDIHPESYAVA
-592 EKVLKAN
+592 EKLLSAN
-599 QAVQAEIGTAKL
+599 QATEDEIGTTKL
-611 NQKLNQF
+611 NQKLKQF
-618 NQKQFA
+618 DQKQFA
-624 AENQIGE
+624 TDNQIGE
-631 ATLADIILSLK
+631 ATLMDIVSSLK
-642 KPGRDFRDTMPMPLL
+642 KPGRDFRETMPMPLL

-685 FVDIGIKQ
+685 FVDIGVKQ

-702 SDSYVDNPRN
+702 SDSYVANPRD

-725 SVDEKRGRIQLSMIA
+725 GVDEKRGRIQLSMVA
-740 PAKKKVER
+740 PADQKAEK

>member
-1 MKKAGKFPAFFDLK
+1 
-15 EKKMEQQYLEI
+15 MEQQYLEI
-26 TAHRLP
+26 TAHQLP
-32 QFRSHQIQAALKLLE
+32 QLRPHQIKEALKLLE

-70 LREIQKSYGQVVRL
+70 LREIQKTYDQVAKI
-84 EKRKSDIIN
+84 EKRKADII
-93 RVSEQGKLTESLKTK
+93 SKIDEQGKLTATLKTK
-108 IKQADNMQL
+108 INQADNMQL

-143 LARYILG
+143 LARYVLG
-150 FNVGIETEA
+150 FNSGIEAETA
-159 VKYLNPEKG
+159 KYLNPAKEIT
-168 VNTVADV
+168 TVDDA

-199 NTLKYGKVVSI
+199 NTLKHGKIVSK
-210 VKDKTAD
+210 VKNEEAD
-217 EKSVYQLYYDF
+217 EKGVYQLYYDF
-228 EQPINKLASHQIL
+228 EQPISKMASHQTL
-241 ALNRGEN
+241 AFDRGEK
-248 EKILRVK
+248 EKIIRVK
-255 IEFDEQFVLRYFHS
+255 VELDEQFVLRYFHS

-279 VSIIEDAYTDAY
+279 APIIEDAYTDAY

-304 KQLTENADEKA
+304 KQLTEKADEKA

-333 GRTVLGLDPAF
+333 GKTVLGLDPAF

-357 KFLAKDVIY
+357 KFLAKAVIY
-366 PHEKAKGQKPNPQL
+366 PHEKAKGQKPNPKL
-380 RAEAKDKLKAL
+380 RAEAKEKLKAL

-403 NGTASRESEAFVA
+403 NGTASRESETFVA
-416 EVLKEISTSVYYVI
+416 EVLKGISTPVYYVI

-440 ASKIARDEFP
+440 ASQIARDEFP

-490 PEKELDS
+490 PEKELDN
-497 KLAQVIETGVN
+497 KLSQVIETGVN

-520 LLEHIS
+520 LLAHIS
-526 GLNKAIAKNIVKYR
+526 GLNKSIAKNIVKYR

-552 LNVPRLGSKAYEQS
+552 LNVPRLGNKAYEQS
-566 AGFLRIVNGSNPLD
+566 AGFLRIVNGTNPLD
-580 NTDIHPESYPVA
+580 NTDIHPESYAVA
-592 EKVLKAN
+592 EKLLAAN
-599 QAVQAEIGTAKL
+599 QAAQDEIGTTRL
-611 NQKLNQF
+611 NQKLKHF
-618 NQKQFA
+618 DQKQFA
-624 AENQIGE
+624 ADNQIGE
-631 ATLADIILSLK
+631 ATLADIVSSLE

-685 FVDIGIKQ
+685 FVDIGVKQ

-702 SDSYVDNPRN
+702 SDSYVANPRD

-725 SVDEKRGRIQLSMIA
+725 SVDEKRGRIQLSMVA
-740 PAKKKVER
+740 PAEQKVEK

>member
-1 MKKAGKFPAFFDLK
+1 
-15 EKKMEQQYLEI
+15 MEQQYFEI
-26 TAHRLP
+26 TAHQLP
-32 QFRSHQIQAALKLLE
+32 QLRPHQIKEALKLLE

-70 LREIQKSYGQVVRL
+70 LREIQKTYVQVAKL
-84 EKRKSDIIN
+84 EKRKADII
-93 RVSEQGKLTESLKTK
+93 SKIDEQGKLTAALKAK
-108 IKQADNMQL
+108 INQADNMQL

-143 LARYILG
+143 LARYVLG
-150 FNVGIETEA
+150 FNSGIATEA
-159 VKYLNPEKG
+159 AKYLNPEKEIK
-168 VNTVADV
+168 TVDDA

-199 NTLKYGKVVSI
+199 NTLKHGEIVSKA
-210 VKDKTAD
+210 KDEEAD
-217 EKSVYQLYYDF
+217 EKGVYQLYYDF
-228 EQPINKLASHQIL
+228 EQPISKMASHQTL
-241 ALNRGEN
+241 ALDRGEK
-248 EKILRVK
+248 EKIIRVK
-255 IEFDEQFVLRYFHS
+255 VELDEQFVLRYFHS

-279 VSIIEDAYTDAY
+279 APIIENAYTDAY

-304 KQLTENADEKA
+304 KQLTEKADEKA

-333 GRTVLGLDPAF
+333 GKAVLGLDPAF

-357 KFLAKDVIY
+357 KFLAKAVIY
-366 PHEKAKGQKPNPQL
+366 PHEKAKGQKPDPKL
-380 RAEAKDKLKAL
+380 RAEAKEKLKAL

-416 EVLKEISTSVYYVI
+416 EVLREISTSVYYVI

-440 ASKIARDEFP
+440 ASQIARDEFP

-490 PEKELDS
+490 PEKELDN
-497 KLAQVIETGVN
+497 KLSQVIETGVN

-520 LLEHIS
+520 LLAHIS
-526 GLNKAIAKNIVKYR
+526 GLNKSIAKNIVKYR

-552 LNVPRLGSKAYEQS
+552 LNVPRLGNKAYEQS
-566 AGFLRIVNGSNPLD
+566 AGFLRIVNGTNPLD
-580 NTDIHPESYPVA
+580 NTDIHPESYAVT
-592 EKVLKAN
+592 EKLLAAN
-599 QAVQAEIGTAKL
+599 QATEDEIGTTKL
-611 NQKLNQF
+611 NQKLKQF
-618 NQKQFA
+618 DQKQFA
-624 AENQIGE
+624 TDNQIGE
-631 ATLADIILSLK
+631 ATLMDIVSSLE
-642 KPGRDFRDTMPMPLL
+642 KPGRDFRETMPMPLL

-685 FVDIGIKQ
+685 FVDIGVKQ

-702 SDSYVDNPRN
+702 SDSYVANPRN

-725 SVDEKRGRIQLSMIA
+725 GVDEKRGRIQLSMVA
-740 PAKKKVER
+740 PADQKAEK

>member
-1 MKKAGKFPAFFDLK
+1 
-15 EKKMEQQYLEI
+15 MEQQYLEI
-26 TAHRLP
+26 TAHQLP
-32 QFRSHQIQAALKLLE
+32 QLRPHQIKEALKLLE

-70 LREIQKSYGQVVRL
+70 LREIQKTYDQVAKI
-84 EKRKSDIIN
+84 EKRKADII
-93 RVSEQGKLTESLKTK
+93 SKIDEQGKLTATLKAK

-143 LARYILG
+143 LARYVLG
-150 FNVGIETEA
+150 FNSDIEAEA
-159 VKYLNPEKG
+159 AKYLNLEKG
-168 VNTVADV
+168 IKTVDDA

-199 NTLKYGKVVSI
+199 NTLKHGKIVSK
-210 VKDKTAD
+210 VKDEEAD
-217 EKSVYQLYYDF
+217 EKGVYQLYYDF
-228 EQPINKLASHQIL
+228 EQPISKMTSHQTL
-241 ALNRGEN
+241 ALDRGEK
-248 EKILRVK
+248 EKIIRVK
-255 IEFDEQFVLRYFHS
+255 VELDEQFVLRYFHS

-279 VSIIEDAYTDAY
+279 APIIEDAYTDAY

-304 KQLTENADEKA
+304 KQLTEKADEKA

-333 GRTVLGLDPAF
+333 GKTVLGLDPAF

-357 KFLAKDVIY
+357 KFLAKAVIY
-366 PHEKAKGQKPNPQL
+366 PHEKAKGQKPNPKL
-380 RAEAKDKLKAL
+380 RTEAKEKLKAL

-416 EVLKEISTSVYYVI
+416 EVLKEISTPVYYVI

-440 ASKIARDEFP
+440 ASQIARDEFP
-450 DFNVE
+450 GFNVE

-490 PEKELDS
+490 PEKELDN
-497 KLAQVIETGVN
+497 KLSQVIETGVN
-508 QVGVNLNTASPQ
+508 QVGVDLNTASPQ

-526 GLNKAIAKNIVKYR
+526 GLNKSIAKNIVKYR
-540 DENGKF
+540 DEKGEF

-552 LNVPRLGSKAYEQS
+552 LNVPRLGNKAYEQS
-566 AGFLRIVNGSNPLD
+566 AGFLRIVNGINPLD
-580 NTDIHPESYPVA
+580 NTDIHPESYAVA
-592 EKVLKAN
+592 EKVLAAN
-599 QAVQAEIGTAKL
+599 QAAQDEIGTAKL
-611 NQKLNQF
+611 NQKL
-618 NQKQFA
+618 KQFDQKRFA
-624 AENQIGE
+624 ADNQIGE
-631 ATLADIILSLK
+631 ATLTDIVSSLE
-642 KPGRDFRDTMPMPLL
+642 KPGRDFRETMPMPLL

-666 LKPGMQLQGTVR
+666 LKPGMQFQGTVR

-685 FVDIGIKQ
+685 FVDIGVKQ

-702 SDSYVDNPRN
+702 SDSYVANPRD

-725 SVDEKRGRIQLSMIA
+725 GVDEKRGRIQLSMVA
-740 PAKKKVER
+740 PADQKAEK

>member
-1 MKKAGKFPAFFDLK
+1 
-15 EKKMEQQYLEI
+15 MEQQYFEI
-26 TAHRLP
+26 TAHQLP
-32 QFRSHQIQAALKLLE
+32 QLRPHQIKEALKLLE

-70 LREIQKSYGQVVRL
+70 LREIQKTYAQVAKL
-84 EKRKSDIIN
+84 EKRKADII
-93 RVSEQGKLTESLKTK
+93 SKIDEQGKLTAALKAK
-108 IKQADNMQL
+108 INQADNMQL

-143 LARYILG
+143 LARYVLG
-150 FNVGIETEA
+150 FNSGIATEA
-159 VKYLNPEKG
+159 AKYLNPEKEIK
-168 VNTVADV
+168 TVDDA

-199 NTLKYGKVVSI
+199 NTLKHGEIVSKA
-210 VKDKTAD
+210 KDEEAD
-217 EKSVYQLYYDF
+217 EKGVYQLYYDF
-228 EQPINKLASHQIL
+228 KQPISKMASHQTL
-241 ALNRGEN
+241 ALDRGEK
-248 EKILRVK
+248 EKIIRVK
-255 IEFDEQFVLRYFHS
+255 VELDEQFVLRYFHS

-279 VSIIEDAYTDAY
+279 ASIIENAYTDAY

-304 KQLTENADEKA
+304 KQLTEKADEKA

-333 GRTVLGLDPAF
+333 GKTVLGLDPAF

-357 KFLAKDVIY
+357 KFLAKAVIY
-366 PHEKAKGQKPNPQL
+366 PHEKAKGQKPDPKL
-380 RAEAKDKLKAL
+380 RVEAKEKLKAL

-416 EVLKEISTSVYYVI
+416 EVLKEISTAVYYVI

-440 ASKIARDEFP
+440 ASQIARDEFP

-490 PEKELDS
+490 PEKELDN
-497 KLAQVIETGVN
+497 KLSQVIETGVN

-520 LLEHIS
+520 LLAHIS
-526 GLNKAIAKNIVKYR
+526 GLNKSIAKNIVKYR

-552 LNVPRLGSKAYEQS
+552 LNVPRLGNKAYEQS
-566 AGFLRIVNGSNPLD
+566 AGFLRIVNGTNPLD
-580 NTDIHPESYPVA
+580 NTDIHPESYAVA
-592 EKVLKAN
+592 EKLLAAN
-599 QAVQAEIGTAKL
+599 QATEDEIGTTKL
-611 NQKLNQF
+611 NQKLKQF
-618 NQKQFA
+618 DQKQFA
-624 AENQIGE
+624 TDNQIGE
-631 ATLADIILSLK
+631 ATLMDIVSSLE
-642 KPGRDFRDTMPMPLL
+642 KPGRDFRETMPMPLL

-685 FVDIGIKQ
+685 FVDIGVKQ

-702 SDSYVDNPRN
+702 SDSYVANPRD

-725 SVDEKRGRIQLSMIA
+725 GVDEKRGRIQLSMVA
-740 PAKKKVER
+740 PADQKAEK